1 MLTKRAPRMHFNT
14 AGPQQIER
22 HHTIDPL
29 VRIDRPLIEELV
41 EQQRYF
47 VRGLRHFR
55 KAACNE

>member
-1 MLTKRAPRMHFNT
+1 MHFNT